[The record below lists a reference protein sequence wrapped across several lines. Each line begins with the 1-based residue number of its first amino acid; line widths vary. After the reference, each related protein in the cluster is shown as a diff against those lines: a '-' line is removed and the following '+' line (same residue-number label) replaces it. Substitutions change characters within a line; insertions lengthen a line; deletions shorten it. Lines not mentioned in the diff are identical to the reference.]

1 MMTNI
6 TCQLFADKII
16 CNGSVFVE
24 EEKKLTYEDEWFW
37 IYLGIYVGLVLLAG
51 LMSGLTMGL
60 LSLDLMTLQI
70 MRDGGTPKQ
79 QRQANKILPIVKRH
93 HLLLVTLL
101 LANAAAVE
109 AMPIF
114 LDRISSPVIAI
125 VVSVTAVLLF
135 GEVVPQAICTR
146 FGLAIGATLAPVVYI
161 LMGLLFVI
169 AWPLSKLLDCVLGED
184 HGTFFRRAQLKV
196 LVDLH
201 GPNSQANLNN
211 HNPDEDDDEPLTVD
225 EVLII
230 KGALDMK
237 NKTVKDAMLPLC
249 DVFMID
255 VNSVMDKATM
265 CKILSQA
272 HSRVPVYEHHA
283 GNVQGLLLVK
293 NYIMLNPED
302 RTPVRDLLNE
312 HTRNLLYVLDD
323 MPLFDLLNVFQTGK
337 SHLAFV
343 RKHAEVKETEEG
355 YEVECPPESQEI
367 IGIITLEDVIEELIQ
382 EEIIDETDV
391 FVDIHQRI
399 QVARAKKARLNMLNR
414 LHSIDPDRSCLPS
427 ASNAVGLNNTELD
440 ELATCNQ
447 AMIKSKSQPAFKK
460 TPVKRVVSGS
470 VPEDSNMH
478 PTLGEEVEDDRA
490 PLLSKI
496 VFT

>member
-1 MMTNI
+1 MTNV
-6 TCQLFADKII
+6 TCQLLGDKIN
-16 CNGSVFVE
+16 CNGTVFVQ
-24 EEKKLTYEDEWFW
+24 EEKTLTYEDEWFW
-37 IYLGIYVGLVLLAG
+37 IYLGIYAGLVLVAG

-70 MRDGGTPKQ
+70 MKEGGTPKQ
-79 QRQANKILPIVKRH
+79 QKQAKKILPIVKRH

-114 LDRISSPVIAI
+114 LDRISDPIIAI
-125 VVSVTAVLLF
+125 LVSVTAVLIF

-146 FGLAIGATLAPVVYI
+146 FGLAIGATLAPVVYL
-161 LMGLLFVI
+161 LMALLFVV
-169 AWPLSKLLDCVLGED
+169 AWPLSKLLDCVLGHD

-201 GPNSQANLNN
+201 GPNSQGNLS
-211 HNPDEDDDEPLTVD
+211 HHQEDEDDDEPLTVD

-237 NKTVKDAMLPLC
+237 NKTVKDAMLPLS

-255 VNSVMDKATM
+255 IDSVMDKSTM
-265 CKILSQA
+265 IKILQQA
-272 HSRVPVYEHHA
+272 HSRIPVYEHHA
-283 GNVQGLLLVK
+283 GNVVGLLLVK
-293 NYIMLNPED
+293 NYIMLNPEAN
-302 RTPVRDLLNE
+302 TPVRELLTNE
-312 HTRNLLYVLDD
+312 CSVNLVYVMDD
-323 MPLFDLLNVFQTGK
+323 MPLFDLLNLFQTGK

-343 RKHAEVKETEEG
+343 RKHTPVTETAGG
-355 YEVECPPESQEI
+355 YDIECSPESREI

-391 FVDIHQRI
+391 YVDIHRRV
-399 QVARAKKARLNMLNR
+399 QVARAKKARRNA
-414 LHSIDPDRSCLPS
+414 CS
-427 ASNAVGLNNTELD
+427 AI
-440 ELATCNQ
+440 
-447 AMIKSKSQPAFKK
+447 IKSQSQPAL
-460 TPVKRVVSGS
+460 KRPPLKRLVSGS
-470 VPEDSNMH
+470 LPEDSNMH
-478 PTLGEEVEDDRA
+478 AIQEDDDMA
-490 PLLSKI
+490 PLLQNTRNV

>member
-1 MMTNI
+1 MPSSSDEMTNI
-6 TCQLFADKII
+6 TCQLVANAII
-16 CNGSVFVE
+16 CNGTTYVE
-24 EEKKLTYEDEWFW
+24 EEEKLTYRDEWFW
-37 IYLGIYVGLVLLAG
+37 IYLGIYVGLVLVAG

-70 MRDGGTPKQ
+70 MKEGGTPKQ
-79 QRQANKILPIVKRH
+79 QRQARKILPIVKRH

-101 LANAAAVE
+101 LANAGAVE

-125 VVSVTAVLLF
+125 VVSVTAVLIF

-146 FGLAIGATLAPVVYI
+146 FGLAIGATLAPLVYV
-161 LMGLLFVI
+161 LMGLLFVVT
-169 AWPLSKLLDCVLGED
+169 WPLSKLLDCVLGED

-201 GPNSQANLNN
+201 GPNSQANLS
-211 HNPDEDDDEPLTVD
+211 HQQEEDDDEPLSID

-237 NKTVKDAMLPLC
+237 NKTVRDAMLPLG

-255 VNSVMDKATM
+255 ADSAMDKPTM
-265 CKILSQA
+265 SKILHQA
-272 HSRVPVYEHHA
+272 HSRVPVYEHHE
-283 GNVQGLLLVK
+283 GNVVGLLLVK

-302 RTPVRDLLNE
+302 RTPVRDLLNDC
-312 HTRNLLYVLDD
+312 TRSLLYVYDD
-323 MPLFDLLNVFQTGK
+323 MPLFDLLNIFQTGK

-343 RKHAEVKETEEG
+343 RKHTEIKDIDEG
-355 YEVECPPESQEI
+355 YEVEISPDSQEI

-391 FVDIHQRI
+391 YVDIHQRI
-399 QVARAKKARLNMLNR
+399 QVARAKKARLSMLNR
-414 LHSIDPDRSCLPS
+414 LHSQDPDRSNLPS
-427 ASNAVGLNNTELD
+427 ASNAAGFHISELD
-440 ELATCNQ
+440 DICMT
-447 AMIKSKSQPAFKK
+447 KSKSQPALKK
-460 TPVKRVVSGS
+460 SPVKRALSGS

-478 PTLGEEVEDDRA
+478 PNNYDEGDRA
-490 PLLSKI
+490 PLLSTV